1 MFLVSQY
8 FTKCRIRDGPMKT
21 SVAAT
26 PDQVRETL
34 RSLAKE
40 NRVPLAPLSRMVGR
54 PSDYLSRFVRGE
66 RGDGLKANEQDLLA
80 KFFRVDP
87 RLFGARQEREP

>member
-1 MFLVSQY
+1 
-8 FTKCRIRDGPMKT
+8 MKPV
-21 SVAAT
+21 VAAT

-40 NRVPLAPLSRMVGR
+40 TRVPLAPLSRMVGR

-66 RGDGLKANEQDLLA
+66 RGNGLKANEQDFLA
-80 KFFRVDP
+80 EFFRVDP
-87 RLFGARQEREP
+87 RLFGAREDWEP